1 MARTYPSRGGIQA
14 GSLSYYEALLDNPNV
29 QRGLAVIRTTEG
41 TAKSREPYNMA
52 FGMRRIGDLSWHPG
66 KSYKFTQTNG
76 KANRTTAAGAYQFL
90 KGTWNG
96 VAKQLGL
103 KSFNAKNQDIAA
115 LALIDRRGGLE
126 PLVKGDVR
134 GFVNAV
140 GPEWASLP
148 SAPDAYSQPRV
159 GWSKVEKAWNGH
171 GWELPATA
179 PTPNPKQTPGAP
191 VGQQYAE
198 YAQSRRFA
206 PIDPVARTQ
215 TAPISPVERGAP
227 LSPALTPAA
236 APVPVSRNYP
246 TLGGTRTAISPTPG
260 DRLAPAPVS
269 RLGPAFA
276 PRLAGTEVTA
286 PSFRGDTG
294 APQGSPWATNPLTS
308 TIATIAEAI
317 GIGTPRGKPAAPVE
331 ASRYTLG
338 GPSPA
343 ALAEQYAAYGA
354 GKIAPPPAPPLS
366 PPQTV
371 AAPPPVYQ
379 PPPPINPMQQAIDA
393 APYRAPEP
401 DIPRGSQAAYD
412 FYNGMND
419 QAFASTGEALNRD
432 ARGNTYITNKYGVTT
447 GTDPRGNSF
456 RASSIPGPL
465 DAENPGEVGIRKPDW
480 EAVGARAKPM
490 LGGAIGGGLGGLL
503 GPVGGLLGSVLGKEL
518 AKPGGGKI
526 GDFVRGT
533 KTVNTS
539 LVQGFG
545 NSTRF
550 AKPQSG
556 LAFPDAPGGGAK
568 SAPKYSDND
577 YERMSKV
584 SPKATKDIKAGRG
597 GLY

>member
-269 RLGPAFA
+269 RLGPAAA
-276 PRLAGTEVTA
+276 PRLQ
-286 PSFRGDTG
+286 P
-294 APQGSPWATNPLTS
+294 NP
-308 TIATIAEAI
+308 E
-317 GIGTPRGKPAAPVE
+317 PEPVQ
-331 ASRYTLG
+331 ASNFTLG
-338 GPSPA
+338 NPGMG
-343 ALAEQYAAYGA
+343 LADQYATYGA
-354 GKIAPPPAPPLS
+354 GKLGMPTPAPPLS
-366 PPQTV
+366 PPTV
-371 AAPPPVYQ
+371 VNPPPQIFDLPVPAPY
-379 PPPPINPMQQAIDA
+379 NPLQAAIDS
-393 APYRAPEP
+393 APGPQP
-401 DIPRGSQAAYD
+401 NVPRGSQAAYD
-412 FYNGMND
+412 FYNGQND

-432 ARGNTYITNKYGVTT
+432 RHGNTYITNKFGVTT
-447 GTDPRGNSF
+447 GTGPLGNSF
-456 RASSIPGPL
+456 RASSIPGPIG
-465 DAENPGEVGIRKPDW
+465 DQQQANGGILGADW
-480 EAVGARAKPM
+480 DKIGQKAKPA
-490 LGGAIGGGLGGLL
+490 LGGALGAGLGGLL
-503 GPVGGLLGSVLGKEL
+503 GPVGATLGGAIGREL
-518 AKPGGGKI
+518 AKPGGGRV
-526 GDFVRGT
+526 GDFLRDTRTVDTSKVPGT
-533 KTVNTS
+533 GSTS
-539 LVQGFG
+539 
-545 NSTRF
+545 RF
-550 AKPQSG
+550 ARPQSG
-556 LAFPDAPGGGAK
+556 GPFPAAPKGGGLGAT
-568 SAPKYSDND
+568 KYSSRD
-577 YERMSKV
+577 YDRMEKM
-584 SPKATKDIKAGRG
+584 SPQATKTIREGGG